1 MNRSKRVAEAFLNSS
16 ENYFHKKRILQER
29 VKVKPPQEKDGW
41 DYLDIRDIT
50 KFDLDKILACALNCI
65 DEELYNIIPDT
76 ALNAALG
83 FAIHTLDNGKYQSKI
98 DAKTYDMLLKVLSLK
113 FKERCL

>member
-1 MNRSKRVAEAFLNSS
+1 MDKSKRVVEAFLNSG

-50 KFDLDKILACALNCI
+50 KFDLDNIIACALNCV
-65 DEELYNIIPDT
+65 DEELYTIIPET

-83 FAIHTLDNGKYQSKI
+83 FSIQTLGNGKYQNKI
-98 DAKTYDMLLKVLSLK
+98 DSKTYDMLLKVLSLK
-113 FKERCL
+113 YQERCL